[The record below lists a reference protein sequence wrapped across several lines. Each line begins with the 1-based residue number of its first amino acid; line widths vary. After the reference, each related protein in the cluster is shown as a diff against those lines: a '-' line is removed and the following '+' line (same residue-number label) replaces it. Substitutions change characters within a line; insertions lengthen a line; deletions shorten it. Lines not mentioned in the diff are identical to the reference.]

1 MFIPKTHIITLEMAK
16 ATPIGVK
23 MVAANLN
30 LLSPKHCYLSAFLLQ
45 ERRKS
50 ESFWTPYLN
59 ILPQY
64 FSSFPIFYGAEE
76 KFQLTGSP
84 FLDTISEKA
93 ADIEID
99 YRAVCAVAPE
109 FAAFSIEEFSRMRM
123 AVSSRIFG
131 MDIDGVKTDGFV
143 PLADMLNHRRP
154 RQTSWTYDQK
164 RGGFTIEALEDIQ
177 RGDEVLDSYGRKC
190 NYRFLLN
197 YGFINRENDAD
208 EYPLKLA
215 LDPSDQYFEAKASLV
230 QGQDPFTVRLMAST
244 NEQAFTELF
253 GLLRFLEFD
262 DKRGLAKLIQECT
275 DTETGIFKPT
285 LMLKHS
291 FHNEQRALLRLK
303 AVMEERLSLYST
315 TLEQDLD
322 LLQTQLAENQRNIVM
337 IRKGEKVIL
346 GWYLQ
351 LVEVCLPILL
361 SADMKELRSR
371 KKTGTP
377 YDDYI
382 SQVVTPL
389 VRAEITG

>member
-1 MFIPKTHIITLEMAK
+1 MFIPKAHIITLEMAK

-30 LLSPKHCYLSAFLLQ
+30 LLSPKHCYLSSFLLQ

-50 ESFWTPYLN
+50 ESFWQPYLN

-64 FSSFPIFYGAEE
+64 FSSFPIFYTSEE
-76 KFQLTGSP
+76 KAQLTGSP
-84 FLDTISEKA
+84 FLDTISEKV

-99 YRAVCAVAPE
+99 YQAICAIAPE
-109 FAAFSIEEFSRMRM
+109 FADFPIEEFSRMRM

-154 RQTSWTYDQK
+154 RQTSWTYDQE

-177 RGDEVLDSYGRKC
+177 RGEEVLDSYGRKC

-197 YGFINRENDAD
+197 YGFINRDNDAD
-208 EYPLKLA
+208 EYPLKLG
-215 LDPSDQYFEAKASLV
+215 LDPSDQCFEAKASLV
-230 QGQDPFTVRLMAST
+230 LNQDPFTVRIMAST
-244 NEQAFTELF
+244 SEQSFTELF

-275 DTETGIFKPT
+275 DTETGTFKPT
-285 LMLKHS
+285 SMLKHS
-291 FHNEQRALLRLK
+291 FNNEKRVLLRLK
-303 AVMEERLSLYST
+303 AIMEERLSLYPT
-315 TLEQDLD
+315 TLQQDLD
-322 LLQTQLAENQRNIVM
+322 LLQTHLPDNQRNIVM

-346 GWYLQ
+346 TWYLQ
-351 LVEVCLPILL
+351 LVETCLPILL
-361 SADMKELRSR
+361 SADVKELRNR